1 MSSQILSRG
10 FYAFVSTAICLV
22 CFSTVLAQPTK
33 KKANVKHSEVSSD
46 AVALFDGKSLD
57 GWDGD
62 QSFWRVEDGIIVGQS
77 TPDNPV
83 KQNTFLV
90 YTKKEFSDFELNLR
104 FKVKRGNSGI
114 QFRSEVFDK
123 DKFRVRG
130 YQADIDPSMRYMGI
144 LYEEG
149 GRGILAERGNSVTIN
164 DVGQKESSSLDTG
177 KKVVESF
184 KKDDWNQYTVI
195 VKGNQITQKIN
206 GITSIQLTDNQS
218 DKAKTKGVIALQLHV
233 GPPMKIEFKD
243 IEIKEFK

>member
-1 MSSQILSRG
+1 MNSSYLSHGLVALFTLCVCTTNVDILE
-10 FYAFVSTAICLV
+10 
-22 CFSTVLAQPTK
+22 AQPTK
-33 KKANVKHSEVSSD
+33 KSAATKQKEVPND
-46 AVALFDGKSLD
+46 AVSLFDGKSLD

-62 QSFWRVEDGIIVGQS
+62 QSFWRVEDGVIVGQS

-90 YTKKEFSDFELNLR
+90 YQKKQFSDFELNLK
-104 FKVKRGNSGI
+104 FKINTGNSGI

-123 DKFRVRG
+123 EKFRVRG

-149 GRGILAERGNSVTIN
+149 GRGILAQRGTSVTIAE
-164 DVGQKESSSLDTG
+164 DGKKENTKLDTDQ
-177 KKVVESF
+177 KVVDSI
-184 KKDDWNQYTVI
+184 KKDDWNHYTIV

-206 GITSIQLTDNQS
+206 GVTSIELTDNQS
-218 DKAKTKGVIALQLHV
+218 DKAKDTGVLALQLHV

-243 IEIKEFK
+243 IEIKELK

>member
-1 MSSQILSRG
+1 MNSSYLSHG
-10 FYAFVSTAICLV
+10 LVALIAFCV
-22 CFSTVLAQPTK
+22 CTTNIDLLEAQPTK
-33 KKANVKHSEVSSD
+33 KKAETKQKNVPND
-46 AVALFDGKSLD
+46 AVSLFDGKSLD

-62 QSFWRVEDGIIVGQS
+62 QSFWRVEDGAIVGQS

-90 YTKKEFSDFELNLR
+90 YQKKQFSDFELNLK
-104 FKVKRGNSGI
+104 FKINRGNSGI

-123 DKFRVRG
+123 EKFRVRG

-149 GRGILAERGNSVTIN
+149 GRGILAQRGTSVTIAE
-164 DVGQKESSSLDTG
+164 DGKKENTKLDTEQQ
-177 KKVVESF
+177 VVDSI
-184 KKDDWNQYTVI
+184 KKDDWNHYTIV

-206 GITSIQLTDNQS
+206 GVTSIKLIDNQS
-218 DKAKTKGVIALQLHV
+218 DKAKDTGVLALQLHV

-243 IEIKEFK
+243 IEIKELK